1 MKEGVDK
8 LFGLIFDETT
18 ELTAS
23 MVPVE
28 GFSKV
33 FPQFQ
38 QIPD

>member
-1 MKEGVDK
+1 MKEGADK

-18 ELTAS
+18 DLTAS

-28 GFSKV
+28 DVSKE